1 MSELILLQLLA
12 DMNAMKAS
20 HSEEMLSLKLEMN
33 AMKASHS
40 EEMSTMKTSNL
51 RSEERQNGIIQ
62 GLRYDVDSIKVD
74 LDLCSKRVE
83 VLMARCSDNVNEIQ
97 SLRLE
102 GKGLF
107 RELEEG
113 AKESDLLKSEL
124 ASEEDARDFL
134 ARECG
139 RMERHSQ
146 RELAVATSQASVAK
160 ASTERI
166 RKDLLGC
173 HASLQSAKM
182 VMDDTI
188 TCAKN
193 EAWQQSRFLA
203 DRLRQVH
210 HHCQRHNF
218 VQFTSLNV
226 ITATT
231 SCPVIL
237 ESVGRI
243 AESWDMMFRCLMNKR
258 SGNTDVIDNLANE
271 LDHIFVKLN
280 ICAERVDFLMKRSSK
295 DVNEIHALRVKGKG
309 LVMTLEVEA
318 KESDVLKSEI
328 AREEDAREFI
338 SRCCGWLEKLG
349 EQDFATVTART
360 CVALAGTESIRK
372 DLLGCHASLQSAKV
386 VMNESITLG
395 KKAP

>member
-1 MSELILLQLLA
+1 
-12 DMNAMKAS
+12 
-20 HSEEMLSLKLEMN
+20 MLKE
-33 AMKASHS
+33 
-40 EEMSTMKTSNL
+40 
-51 RSEERQNGIIQ
+51 G
-62 GLRYDVDSIKVD
+62 
-74 LDLCSKRVE
+74 E

-124 ASEEDARDFL
+124 ASEEDARGFL

-243 AESWDMMFRCLMNKR
+243 AESWDMMFRCLM
-258 SGNTDVIDNLANE
+258 A
-271 LDHIFVKLN
+271 
-280 ICAERVDFLMKRSSK
+280 
-295 DVNEIHALRVKGKG
+295 
-309 LVMTLEVEA
+309 
-318 KESDVLKSEI
+318 
-328 AREEDAREFI
+328 
-338 SRCCGWLEKLG
+338 
-349 EQDFATVTART
+349 
-360 CVALAGTESIRK
+360 
-372 DLLGCHASLQSAKV
+372 
-386 VMNESITLG
+386 
-395 KKAP
+395 